1 MRRGTAIPVALAI
14 TVALCGAAVLMLA
27 AAPTWRRPA
36 TVPPP
41 QAFANFAFAFLTNSF
56 V

>member
-1 MRRGTAIPVALAI
+1 MRRRTATPAALAI
-14 TVALCGAAVLMLA
+14 TIALGGACADA
-27 AAPTWRRPA
+27 PAAPTWRRPA